1 MLEYVVHPILRFPSR
16 QDLFWIS
23 LLIACLT
30 TSLGTSLWNQISVSQ
45 TYNAIRHSCRRH
57 FRFCT
62 SLLIFWKGEQLKYSY
77 LCHFAPFCANTSVY
91 EILLVRFPKQS
102 ALDAV
107 AVFRSSCIDATA
119 EPSANDNSWVQ
130 IFVPDKY
137 QTAKSLGSSFEIH
150 NFFEDIS
157 YASTAWATAFPVSTL
172 LQIYAKP
179 LGQQGPDFG
188 NCYSSNV
195 PARPSKELQISTEK
209 PNLLWNLPIS
219 EYWRL
224 LNPRGSCTGAKED

>member
-1 MLEYVVHPILRFPSR
+1 MWFGINTFKYWCLIFGHAGICRQPHFRVSSR

-119 EPSANDNSWVQ
+119 EPSANNNSWVQ
-130 IFVPDKY
+130 IFVP
-137 QTAKSLGSSFEIH
+137 T
-150 NFFEDIS
+150 
-157 YASTAWATAFPVSTL
+157 
-172 LQIYAKP
+172 
-179 LGQQGPDFG
+179 
-188 NCYSSNV
+188 
-195 PARPSKELQISTEK
+195 RQISNSK
-209 PNLLWNLPIS
+209 KF
-219 EYWRL
+219 RL
-224 LNPRGSCTGAKED
+224 